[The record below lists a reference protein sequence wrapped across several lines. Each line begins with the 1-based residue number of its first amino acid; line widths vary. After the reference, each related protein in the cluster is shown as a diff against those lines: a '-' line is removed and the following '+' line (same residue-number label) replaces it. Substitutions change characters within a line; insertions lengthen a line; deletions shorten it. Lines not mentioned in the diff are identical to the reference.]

1 MCCGLTSTLQMTCV
15 KCNQHYCYRC
25 GAKLDRGQPYKHF
38 STPGLRCFSKLFDVE
53 SVDNEWQPVEGFN
66 ALF

>member
-1 MCCGLTSTLQMTCV
+1 MQMTCV